1 MNSIPILDIGRFE
14 SDHEAF
20 ISEFREAYEEWG
32 FAGISGHQLDL
43 KMIQSAWVETEK
55 FFALPTDVKAKYE
68 GDETDRSRGYIPFG
82 VEKAK
87 DSKHTDLKEF
97 YHIGHQIEGADYLSA
112 NIWPAEIVEFKP
124 TFEALY
130 ANLESLALRV
140 LSIFATV
147 LELPIDYFDSRIRAG
162 ETLLR
167 VLHYPPIIDQ
177 DIPNLRAAAH
187 EDINLITLLAGS
199 EQDGLEVLSR
209 QGDWVPINMIE
220 GTIICNVGDM
230 LQRLTNAKLPS
241 TTHRV
246 VNPKGDNAR
255 TSRYSIP
262 FFVHPSPDVSLDCL
276 ASCVDDENP
285 RQFEPTTAGQYLEQR
300 LKEIGLFKAG

>member
-14 SDHEAF
+14 SDHDAF
-20 ISEFREAYEEWG
+20 IAEFREAYEEWG

-43 KMIQSAWVETEK
+43 KIIQSAWVEAEK
-55 FFALPTDVKAKYE
+55 FFALPTEVKIKYE
-68 GDETDRSRGYIPFG
+68 GEEQDRSRGYIPFG

-87 DSKHTDLKEF
+87 DSKHSDLKEF
-97 YHIGHQIEGADYLSA
+97 YHIGHQVDGAAHLSA
-112 NIWPAEIVEFKP
+112 NIWPTETAEFQS
-124 TFEALY
+124 TFETLY
-130 ANLESLALRV
+130 ASLESLALRV
-140 LSIFATV
+140 LSIFACV
-147 LELPIDYFDSRIRAG
+147 LGLPIDYFDSRIKTG

-167 VLHYPPIIDQ
+167 ILHYPPIVDQ

-209 QGDWVPINMIE
+209 QGEWVPINMIE
-220 GTIICNVGDM
+220 GTIVCNVGDM

-246 VNPKGDNAR
+246 VNPKGDSAR
-255 TSRYSIP
+255 TSRYSVP
-262 FFVHPSPDVSLDCL
+262 FFVHPSPDVSLECL

-285 RQFEPTTAGQYLEQR
+285 RLFEPTTAGEYLEQR
-300 LKEIGLFKAG
+300 LKEIGLLKA

>member
-14 SDHEAF
+14 SDHDAF
-20 ISEFREAYEEWG
+20 IAEFREAYEEWG

-43 KMIQSAWVETEK
+43 KIIQSAWVEAEK
-55 FFALPTDVKAKYE
+55 FFALPTEVKIKYE
-68 GDETDRSRGYIPFG
+68 GEEQDRSRGYIPFG

-87 DSKHTDLKEF
+87 DSKHSDLKEF
-97 YHIGHQIEGADYLSA
+97 YHIGHQVDGAAHLSA
-112 NIWPAEIVEFKP
+112 NIWPTETAEFQA
-124 TFEALY
+124 TFETLY
-130 ANLESLALRV
+130 ASLESLALRV
-140 LSIFATV
+140 LSIFACV
-147 LELPIDYFDSRIRAG
+147 LGLPIDYFDSRIKTG

-167 VLHYPPIIDQ
+167 ILHYPPIVDQ

-209 QGDWVPINMIE
+209 QGEWVPINMIE
-220 GTIICNVGDM
+220 GTIVCNVGDM

-246 VNPKGDNAR
+246 VNPKGDSAR
-255 TSRYSIP
+255 TSRYSVP
-262 FFVHPSPDVSLDCL
+262 FFVHPSPDVSLECL

-285 RQFEPTTAGQYLEQR
+285 RLFEPTTAGEYLEQR
-300 LKEIGLFKAG
+300 LKEIGLLKA

>member
-14 SDHEAF
+14 TDRDAF
-20 ISEFREAYEEWG
+20 INEFRDAYQEWG
-32 FAGISGHQLDL
+32 FAGISGHELDPEI
-43 KMIQSAWVETEK
+43 IQRAWVEAEK
-55 FFALPTDVKAKYE
+55 FFALPTEIKVKYE
-68 GDETDRSRGYIPFG
+68 GHEKDRSRGYIPFG

-87 DSKHTDLKEF
+87 DSVHSDLKEF
-97 YHIGHQIEGADYLSA
+97 YHVGHQVEGANHLSA
-112 NIWPAEIVEFKP
+112 NIWPTEIAEFRT

-130 ANLESLALRV
+130 ASLESLALRV
-140 LSIFATV
+140 LSIFAVV
-147 LELPIDYFDSRIRAG
+147 LELPIDYFDKRIAAG

-167 VLHYPPIIDQ
+167 ILHYPPIVDQ

-209 QGDWVPINMIE
+209 QGEWVPINMIE

-230 LQRLTNAKLPS
+230 LQRLTNKKLPS

-246 VNPKGDNAR
+246 VNPQGDQAR
-255 TSRYSIP
+255 TSRYSLP
-262 FFVHPSPDVSLDCL
+262 FFVHPSPEVSLDCL
-276 ASCVDDENP
+276 ASCVDEKNP
-285 RQFEPTTAGQYLEQR
+285 KQFESTTASEYLEQR
-300 LKEIGLFKAG
+300 LQEIGLLKV

>member
-14 SDHEAF
+14 TDRDAF
-20 ISEFREAYEEWG
+20 INEFRDAYQEWG
-32 FAGISGHQLDL
+32 FAGISGHELDPNI
-43 KMIQSAWVETEK
+43 IQTAWIEAEK
-55 FFALPTDVKAKYE
+55 FFALPTDIKVKYE
-68 GDETDRSRGYIPFG
+68 GQEKDRSRGYIPFG

-87 DSKHTDLKEF
+87 DSAHSDLKEF
-97 YHIGHQIEGADYLSA
+97 YHVGHQVEGATHLSA
-112 NIWPAEIVEFKP
+112 NIWPSEIAEFRT

-130 ANLESLALRV
+130 TSLESLALRV
-140 LSIFATV
+140 LSIFAVV
-147 LELPIDYFDSRIRAG
+147 LELPIDYFDKRIVAG

-167 VLHYPPIIDQ
+167 ILHYPPIVDQ

-209 QGDWVPINMIE
+209 QGKWVPINMIE

-230 LQRLTNAKLPS
+230 LQRLTNKKLPS

-246 VNPKGDNAR
+246 VNPQGDQAR

-262 FFVHPSPDVSLDCL
+262 FFVHPSPEVSLDCL
-276 ASCVDDENP
+276 ASCVDEKNP
-285 RQFEPTTAGQYLEQR
+285 KQFESTTAGEYLEQR
-300 LKEIGLFKAG
+300 LQEIGLLKV